1 MIARHSIWE
10 HLREVTPVI
19 GAPPAKQK
27 MLDQLC
33 ALTVYDRKQALQ
45 PGRTAQSEY
54 AKLKQ
59 SPMLDP
65 VCEKGRIN

>member
-1 MIARHSIWE
+1 
-10 HLREVTPVI
+10 
-19 GAPPAKQK
+19 